1 MPERSESTA
10 LKTLPASGRVHVVG
24 AGPVGL
30 LLTALLQP
38 MEGFSVRLYEKRH
51 EYTRTRMVQLASYL
65 VADSVESYRTDSIDG
80 DSVGA
85 VFDPAEL
92 DQGLAF
98 KQSIPSDLMELL
110 KNWTLGFCPL
120 NSIER
125 SISDLIDA
133 RGSNAVERTAAV
145 VTAEDAMAMLEPGD
159 VLIDSTGSQ
168 SLLRDHLVPGS
179 AEAEEDANT
188 LKIRLEYA
196 LVITFLYGQP
206 YDCNEHCKYY
216 KNIENPHYKFIP
228 MVHRTHYDGSV
239 SHVTGIV
246 SISAEEYEAMPS
258 RFDGEWLRGNFPSVA
273 QSMDRFID
281 KIKEE
286 TQGEVLGDLEIVR
299 IPLDL
304 YRARNAT
311 SRQWLIAGSSDHP
324 FASSPVFLA
333 GDSADRLAVL
343 SVDLAGLR
351 VCDVPG
357 GTHRS
362 ARPTTQRDAR
372 SLRVAHVQAVAS
384 RLHAQQDDQAQ
395 QGSVRVP
402 RRPARSPGQAAH
414 LLAGRLSLATSSH
427 RLRPVVRSGAR
438 ASDAHVR

>member
-1 MPERSESTA
+1 VPETFDPTA
-10 LKTLPASGRVHVVG
+10 LKTVPASGRVHVIG

-30 LLTALLQP
+30 LLTALLQS

-51 EYTRTRMVQLASYL
+51 EYTRTRMVQLAPYL

-80 DSVGA
+80 DSVEA
-85 VFDPAEL
+85 IFDPPEL

-98 KQSIPSDLMELL
+98 RQSIPSDLMALL
-110 KNWTLGFCPL
+110 SNWTLGFCPL
-120 NSIER
+120 NAIER

-133 RGSNAVERTAAV
+133 RGSRVVERTAAV
-145 VTAEDAMAMLEPGD
+145 VTAEDAIAMLEPGD
-159 VLIDSTGSQ
+159 VLIDSTGNR

-179 AEAEEDANT
+179 SEVTEGANT
-188 LKIRLEYA
+188 LKFRLEYA

-216 KNIENPHYKFIP
+216 KNIENAHYKFIP

-246 SISAEEYEAMPS
+246 NISAEDYEAMPS
-258 RFDGEWLRGNFPSVA
+258 RFDGKVLRSNFPRVA

-286 TQGEVLGDLEIVR
+286 THGEVLGDLEIVR

-311 SRQWLIAGSSDHP
+311 SRQWLIAGPRDHP

-333 GDSADRLAVL
+333 GDSAVGSPYFQSISLGFECAMY
-343 SVDLAGLR
+343 LAGLI
-351 VCDVPG
+351 
-357 GTHRS
+357 
-362 ARPTTQRDAR
+362 TQRDLPLR
-372 SLRVAHVQAVAS
+372 EMLDRYELYTYKQWLRVYMRSKMIKHNKDLFETLDDPLALLDK
-384 RLHAQQDDQAQ
+384 LHIY
-395 QGSVRVP
+395 
-402 RRPARSPGQAAH
+402 
-414 LLAGRLSLATSSH
+414 
-427 RLRPVVRSGAR
+427 
-438 ASDAHVR
+438 